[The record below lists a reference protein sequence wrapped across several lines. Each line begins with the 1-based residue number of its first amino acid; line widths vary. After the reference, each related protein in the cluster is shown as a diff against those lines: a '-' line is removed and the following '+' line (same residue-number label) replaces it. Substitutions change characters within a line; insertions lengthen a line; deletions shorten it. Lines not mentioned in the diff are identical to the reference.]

1 MSNKIIIRQD
11 EDFRQEIKNAVF
23 RLNLGEVSR
32 PIKINNKF
40 YIFRLDS
47 VIMPR
52 QQNLS
57 ECQDKIYTLLF
68 EKKIQERLSKWLGEL
83 RKQAY
88 IKISKD

>member
-1 MSNKIIIRQD
+1 
-11 EDFRQEIKNAVF
+11 
-23 RLNLGEVSR
+23 
-32 PIKINNKF
+32 
-40 YIFRLDS
+40 
-47 VIMPR
+47 MPR